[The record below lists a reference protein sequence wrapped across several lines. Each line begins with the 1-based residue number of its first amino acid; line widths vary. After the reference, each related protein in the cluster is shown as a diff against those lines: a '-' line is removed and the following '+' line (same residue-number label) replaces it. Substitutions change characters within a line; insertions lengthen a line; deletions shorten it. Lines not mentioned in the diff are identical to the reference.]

1 MVAFKSI
8 FRQHG
13 DTTLGEMAM
22 KYVTELQSRKTSY
35 VSVENSGKES

>member
-13 DTTLGEMAM
+13 DTTLREMAM
-22 KYVTELQSRKTSY
+22 KYVTELQSRTTSY
-35 VSVENSGKES
+35 VNAENSG